1 MINETEVEAK
11 EGMAKTIAALEV
23 TYQRIRTGRANPS
36 LLDSI
41 EVDYYGNPT
50 PLKQVCNISV
60 ENAKT
65 LSISP
70 WEKDMVVPI
79 EKAIQS
85 SDLGLQPIT
94 SGEVIRVILPDLTEE
109 TRRELIKVAK
119 SEAENSKVSIRNQ
132 RRDANGMLK
141 EYLNEKE
148 ISEDDLKRGEELIQN
163 ATDEFIKKVD
173 SLLIEKEKDL
183 LDLNKEKG
191 HKAGVK
197 KARLAVEFFL
207 ENGIKELT
215 LFAFSTENWGRQ
227 KKEVKALMKLFLEA
241 INEQTPDLIKN
252 KVKLNFIGEISRF
265 DKVLIKQIKK
275 SQENTS
281 KYDSKM
287 NLNIAISYGGRWDL
301 EQALKKII
309 DDILKETIK
318 IRNLNEDLISNYL
331 STSQIEDP
339 DMIIRSGG
347 EKRISN
353 FFLWQAAYSEIYFSD
368 KLWPDFNE
376 KDFKKAL
383 NEFSSRKRK
392 FGVET
397 GI

>member
-1 MINETEVEAK
+1 MKKLPNHVAII
-11 EGMAKTIAALEV
+11 M
-23 TYQRIRTGRANPS
+23 
-36 LLDSI
+36 D
-41 EVDYYGNPT
+41 GNSRWAQ
-50 PLKQVCNISV
+50 K
-60 ENAKT
+60 
-65 LSISP
+65 
-70 WEKDMVVPI
+70 
-79 EKAIQS
+79 
-85 SDLGLQPIT
+85 
-94 SGEVIRVILPDLTEE
+94 
-109 TRRELIKVAK
+109 
-119 SEAENSKVSIRNQ
+119 
-132 RRDANGMLK
+132 
-141 EYLNEKE
+141 
-148 ISEDDLKRGEELIQN
+148 
-163 ATDEFIKKVD
+163 
-173 SLLIEKEKDL
+173 KDL
-183 LDLNKEKG
+183 SKEKG

-318 IRNLNEDLISNYL
+318 IKNLNEDLISNYL
-331 STSQIEDP
+331 STSQIKDP

-376 KDFKKAL
+376 KDFKEAL

-392 FGVET
+392 FGVKT